1 MTGTATT
8 MGAYIRG
15 LDAFPATVRAS
26 IEDGLPGLFVEGSGN
41 PTEMRERV
49 RCAIKMSGFAM
60 PERGRIRII
69 MEPSLV
75 LNSVPSTLDLA
86 VAVAI
91 LAASGQIAPEYCEKR
106 LFFGTLD
113 LASQVSARRGV
124 YCASKLAAEAGH
136 LLVTHVGAERLLAGC
151 DYCDIRTLKEFQ
163 GAPVMRAK
171 PFAAADDSDVWAKD
185 LFSRG
190 EVIAAA
196 GKLGAAIVGE
206 GINSLTFSRH
216 VRALMPAMDEAE
228 WDCVNSVYSVI
239 GEPEPMGRPV
249 CKIKR
254 GESLPDI
261 IGGGL
266 PVLPGEV
273 TLASGGVLMVG
284 DIAMMPSTTVS
295 ALKRVAED
303 GRVRIVRV
311 NGSYEFPAD
320 CVFIADANGA
330 IPEDMSEKVSRAY
343 RSKAMSRARE
353 IADIVIESNDGVY
366 TYDQARGMVETAW
379 GILRERPRP
388 SKAVD
393 RIAQAVVA
401 LDGNE
406 VPGPQHYLEAQSLS
420 LDSVF

>member
-49 RCAIKMSGFAM
+49 RCAIIMSGYAM
-60 PERGRIRII
+60 PERVRVT

-75 LNSVPSTLDLA
+75 LNTVPSTLDLA

-91 LAASGQIAPEYCEKR
+91 LAASGQIAPEYREKR

-124 YCASKLAAEAGH
+124 YCASKLAAETGH

-151 DYCDIRTLKEFQ
+151 DYCDIRTLKEFH
-163 GAPVMRAK
+163 GAPVMRAE
-171 PFAAADDSDVWAKD
+171 PFAPADDSDVWAKE

-206 GINSLTFSRH
+206 DVNSLTFSRH
-216 VRALMPAMDEAE
+216 VRALMPAMDETE
-228 WDCVNSVYSVI
+228 WDRVNSAYSVI
-239 GEPEPMGRPV
+239 GEPEPMGRPI

-254 GESLPDI
+254 GESLPGI

-284 DIAMMPSTTVS
+284 DIAMLSSATVK
-295 ALKRVAED
+295 ALKSVADD
-303 GRVRIVRV
+303 GWVRIARV

-320 CVFIADANGA
+320 CVFIADVNGA
-330 IPEDMSEKVSRAY
+330 IPEDMSEESSRAY
-343 RSKAMSRARE
+343 RDKAMSRARG
-353 IADIVIESNDGVY
+353 IADIAIDSNDAVY

-379 GILRERPRP
+379 GILFERPRP
-388 SKAVD
+388 VKAVD
-393 RIAQAVVA
+393 RIAQAVAA
-401 LDGNE
+401 LDGCKL
-406 VPGPQHYLEAQSLS
+406 PGPKHYLEAESLS
-420 LDSVF
+420 LDSVL

>member
-1 MTGTATT
+1 
-8 MGAYIRG
+8 
-15 LDAFPATVRAS
+15 
-26 IEDGLPGLFVEGSGN
+26 
-41 PTEMRERV
+41 
-49 RCAIKMSGFAM
+49 
-60 PERGRIRII
+60 
-69 MEPSLV
+69 
-75 LNSVPSTLDLA
+75 
-86 VAVAI
+86 
-91 LAASGQIAPEYCEKR
+91 
-106 LFFGTLD
+106 
-113 LASQVSARRGV
+113 
-124 YCASKLAAEAGH
+124 
-136 LLVTHVGAERLLAGC
+136 
-151 DYCDIRTLKEFQ
+151 
-163 GAPVMRAK
+163 MRAK

-254 GESLPDI
+254 GESLPGI

-320 CVFIADANGA
+320 CIFIVNVNGA
-330 IPEDMSEKVSRAY
+330 IPEDMSEEFSRAY
-343 RSKAMSRARE
+343 RDKAMSRARG
-353 IADIVIESNDGVY
+353 IADIAIESNDAVY

-379 GILRERPRP
+379 GILFERPRP
-388 SKAVD
+388 VKAVD
-393 RIAQAVVA
+393 PDRSSSSCIGRMRVA
-401 LDGNE
+401 R
-406 VPGPQHYLEAQSLS
+406 PEALPRS
-420 LDSVF
+420 

>member
-124 YCASKLAAEAGH
+124 YCASKLAAETGH
-136 LLVTHVGAERLLAGC
+136 LLVTHVGTERLLAGC

-171 PFAAADDSDVWAKD
+171 PFAEADDGDVWAKD
-185 LFSRG
+185 IFSRG
-190 EVIAAA
+190 EVIAAT

-216 VRALMPAMDEAE
+216 VRALMPAMDEVE
-228 WDCVNSVYSVI
+228 RDRINSAYSVI
-239 GEPEPMGRPV
+239 GEPEPIGRPV
-249 CKIKR
+249 CKIRR
-254 GESLPDI
+254 GESLPGI

-266 PVLPGEV
+266 PVLPGKV

-284 DIAMMPSTTVS
+284 DTAMLSSATAS
-295 ALKRVAED
+295 ALKHVADD
-303 GRVRIVRV
+303 GCVRIVRA

-320 CVFIADANGA
+320 CIFIVDVNSA
-330 IPEDMSEKVSRAY
+330 IPEDMSEELSRPY
-343 RSKAMSRARE
+343 RSKAMSRARG
-353 IADIVIESNDGVY
+353 IADIAIESNDAVY

-379 GILRERPRP
+379 GILRECPRP
-388 SKAVD
+388 AKAVD
-393 RIAQAVVA
+393 RIAQAIAA
-401 LDGNE
+401 LDGCE
-406 VPGPQHYLEAQSLS
+406 LPGAQHYLEAESLR

>member
-1 MTGTATT
+1 MTETATT

-26 IEDGLPGLFVEGSGN
+26 IEDGLPGLFIEGAGN
-41 PTEMRERV
+41 PIEMRERV

-91 LAASGQIAPEYCEKR
+91 LVASGQIAPEYCERR
-106 LFFGTLD
+106 LFFGTFD
-113 LASQVSARRGV
+113 LASQVSAKRGV
-124 YCASKLAAEAGH
+124 YCASKLVAETGH
-136 LLVTHVGAERLLAGC
+136 LLVTHVGAERLRAGC
-151 DYCDIRTLKEFQ
+151 DYCDIRSLKEIH
-163 GAPVMRAK
+163 GAPVMRAE
-171 PFAAADDSDVWAKD
+171 PFEEADDGDVWAKD
-185 LFSRG
+185 IFSRG

-216 VRALMPAMDEAE
+216 IRALMPAMDEVE
-228 WDCVNSVYSVI
+228 RDRINSAYSVI

-249 CKIKR
+249 CKIRR
-254 GESLPDI
+254 GESLPGI

-266 PVLPGEV
+266 PVLPGKV

-284 DIAMMPSTTVS
+284 DTAMLSSATAS
-295 ALKRVAED
+295 ALKHVADD
-303 GRVRIVRV
+303 GCVRIVRA
-311 NGSYEFPAD
+311 NGSYEFSAD
-320 CVFIADANGA
+320 CIFIVDVNGA
-330 IPEDMSEKVSRAY
+330 IPEDMSEELSRAY
-343 RSKAMSRARE
+343 RSKAMSRARG
-353 IADIVIESNDGVY
+353 IADIAIESNDAVY

-388 SKAVD
+388 AKAVD
-393 RIAQAVVA
+393 RIAQAIAA
-401 LDGNE
+401 LDGCE
-406 VPGPQHYLEAQSLS
+406 LPGAQHYLEAESLR
-420 LDSVF
+420 LDTVF

>member
-8 MGAYIRG
+8 MGAYISG
-15 LDAFPATVRAS
+15 LDAFPAAIKAS
-26 IEDGLPGLFVEGSGN
+26 IEEGLPGLFFEGSGN
-41 PTEMRERV
+41 PIEMRERV
-49 RCAIKMSGFAM
+49 RCAIRMSGYAM
-60 PERGRIRII
+60 PERVRIAII

-75 LNSVPSTLDLA
+75 LNTVPSTLDLA

-91 LAASGQIAPEYCEKR
+91 LVASGQIAPEYCEGR

-113 LASQVSARRGV
+113 LASQLTAKRGV
-124 YCASKLAAEAGH
+124 YCASRLAAEAGH
-136 LLVTHVGAERLLAGC
+136 LLVTHVGAERLRAGC
-151 DYCDIRTLKEFQ
+151 DYCDIRSLKEII
-163 GAPVMRAK
+163 GASITRAE

-206 GINSLTFSRH
+206 DINSLTFSRH

-228 WDCVNSVYSVI
+228 RGRVNSAYSVI

-254 GESLPDI
+254 GESLPGI

-273 TLASGGVLMVG
+273 SLASGGVLMVD
-284 DIAMMPSTTVS
+284 DIAMLPTATVK
-295 ALKRVAED
+295 ALKSVAD
-303 GRVRIVRV
+303 DRRVRIVRA

-320 CVFIADANGA
+320 CIFIVDVNGA
-330 IPEDMSEKVSRAY
+330 IPEDMSEEFSRAY
-343 RSKAMSRARE
+343 RSKAMGRARG
-353 IADIVIESNDGVY
+353 IADIAIDSNDAAY

-393 RIAQAVVA
+393 RIAQAVAA

>member
-8 MGAYIRG
+8 MGAYISG
-15 LDAFPATVRAS
+15 LDAFPAAIKAS
-26 IEDGLPGLFVEGSGN
+26 IEVGLPGLFVEGSGN
-41 PTEMRERV
+41 PIEMRERV
-49 RCAIKMSGFAM
+49 RCAIRMSGYAM
-60 PERGRIRII
+60 PERVRIAII

-75 LNSVPSTLDLA
+75 LSTVPSTLDLA

-91 LAASGQIAPEYCEKR
+91 LVASGQIAPEYCEGR

-113 LASQVSARRGV
+113 LVSQVSAKRGV
-124 YCASKLAAEAGH
+124 YCASRLAAETGH

-151 DYCDIRTLKEFQ
+151 DYCDIRTLKEFH

-206 GINSLTFSRH
+206 DINSLTFSRH
-216 VRALMPAMDEAE
+216 VRALMTAMGEAE

-254 GESLPDI
+254 GESLSGI

-266 PVLPGEV
+266 PVLPGKV
-273 TLASGGVLMVG
+273 TLACGGVLMVG
-284 DIAMMPSTTVS
+284 DIAMMPTATLS
-295 ALKRVAED
+295 ALKGVAED
-303 GRVRIVRV
+303 RRVRIVRA

-320 CVFIADANGA
+320 CIFVADANGA

-353 IADIVIESNDGVY
+353 ITDIVIESNDGVY

-393 RIAQAVVA
+393 RIAQAVAA